1 MKVTKIEVAR
11 EIIDPCCDNVNF
23 LVENESGYTY
33 TITVST
39 LKDLN
44 DQIRQEKTDALMR
57 DNPKTIVRELTE
69 KIVTEAVKVYA

>member
-11 EIIDPCCDNVNF
+11 EIIDPCCDNVDVF
-23 LVENESGYTY
+23 VENKSGYTY

-39 LKDLN
+39 PKDLN
-44 DQIRQEKTDALMR
+44 DQIRQEKTDTLMR
-57 DNPKTIVRELTE
+57 DNLKTIVRELTE